1 MQRADAAVSKAY
13 WIKVFRFPLSVFRFL
28 LSLHSMAQLFKKYL
42 LLSLLVAV
50 SWVAQASDNAAAEP
64 KVDTLIAVDR
74 VQITAIKQGS
84 ELRREAVAASI
95 LGGRTLTMRGV
106 SAVKD
111 VMTDIPNLFMPDYGS
126 RTTSSIYVRGMGAR
140 IDQPVV
146 GMTVDNV
153 QLADKNLYDTEL
165 QDIERI
171 EFLRGPQ
178 ATLYGRNTMA
188 GVINVYTLSP
198 LTYQGMR
205 LRADYGSRNAFR
217 VAASSYNKLG
227 DRLGFSVSAQY
238 AHHDG
243 YWLNS
248 YNNSYCDKENSG
260 NFRTK
265 FQYRKGALSIDNTLA
280 FSLVEQGGYPYEYI
294 GSPNP
299 EKHREELV
307 GKICYNEP
315 STYSRA
321 AVSDGLSVRYDFGK
335 FSLASITSYQYMSDR
350 MHIDNDF
357 LPEYYFTL
365 EQRKQQHQIAEDFML
380 RTNEEGTYR
389 WLAGLYGFFKR
400 EQMQAPVVFGPTG
413 IQKMILDNINANNK
427 EDEGELRWGDLEGN
441 GADELLLD
449 SRFTTH
455 NSGVAAYHRSEAHL
469 GRWRLTL
476 GLRLDYELVQMLYH
490 TSTDTCYSFYPD
502 DTSQQP
508 VAIPRKIDES
518 AVLSRGFFE
527 FLPSFS
533 ASVDLDT
540 AGRNMLYISASKGYK
555 AGGFNTQMFSEV
567 LQRQLK
573 KTMGLSQDIDVE
585 KLCAYD
591 PEHSYNVELGGH
603 FGTKDG
609 AFTADASLFYIECV
623 NQQLTIFPDEN
634 STGRMMTNAGRT
646 RSFGAELSATARLAK
661 TLVLSGS
668 YGYTNAKFKQFMS
681 GGVNYAGN
689 FIPYAPKNSLSL
701 RLMQTIPFHS
711 QWIDRMVLGV
721 GVTGA
726 GRIYWN
732 EANDVSQPL
741 YALLEASVRFEGEK
755 WAVDVWCK
763 NATNTNY
770 NLFYFE
776 SMGNRFLQRGR
787 PMTGGVRVMINIL

>member
-1 MQRADAAVSKAY
+1 MVQEMR
-13 WIKVFRFPLSVFRFL
+13 
-28 LSLHSMAQLFKKYL
+28 KYL
-42 LLSLLVAV
+42 LGVAFVLVAG
-50 SWVAQASDNAAAEP
+50 VAIASDNES

-74 VQITAIKQGS
+74 VQITAIKQGA
-84 ELRREAVAASI
+84 ELRREAVAASV
-95 LGGRTLTMRGV
+95 LGGRTLEMRGV

-111 VMTDIPNLFMPDYGS
+111 AMMDIPNLFMPDYGS

-198 LTYQGMR
+198 LTYQGVR

-227 DRLGFSVSAQY
+227 EKFGFSVSAQY
-238 AHHDG
+238 AQHDG
-243 YWLNS
+243 YWHNS
-248 YNNSYCDKENSG
+248 YDNSLCDKENSG

-265 FQYRKGALSIDNTLA
+265 FQYREGALSIDNTLA
-280 FSLVEQGGYPYEYI
+280 FSMVEQGGYPYEYI
-294 GSPNP
+294 GSSNP

-307 GKICYNEP
+307 GKIYYNEP
-315 STYSRA
+315 STYARV
-321 AVSDGLSVRYDFGK
+321 AVSDGLSVRYDFDK
-335 FSLASITSYQYMSDR
+335 FSLASITSYQYMNDK

-380 RTNEEGTYR
+380 RSKDKGRYR
-389 WLAGLYGFFKR
+389 WLAGVYGFFKR
-400 EQMQAPVVFGPTG
+400 EKMQAPVVFGKDG
-413 IQKMILDNINANNK
+413 IQKMILDNINTYSPF
-427 EDEGELRWGDLEGN
+427 DGEYCWGDVNGN
-441 GADELLLD
+441 GADELLLNSD
-449 SRFTTH
+449 FITH
-455 NSGVAAYHRSEAHL
+455 NSGAAAYHRSEVYF
-469 GRWRLTL
+469 GRWRLAL
-476 GLRLDYELVQMLYH
+476 GLRLDYELVQMLYNTSSKSCH
-490 TSTDTCYSFYPD
+490 TTFPNNPEYRPNT
-502 DTSQQP
+502 
-508 VAIPRKIDES
+508 VHINIEEEE
-518 AVLSRGFFE
+518 VLTRGFFE

-533 ASVDLDT
+533 ASVYLDS
-540 AGRNMLYISASKGYK
+540 ARSNMLYLSASKGYK

-573 KTMGLSQDIDVE
+573 KKMGLSQNIDVDE
-585 KLCAYD
+585 LCAYN
-591 PEHSYNVELGGH
+591 PEHSYNVEFGGH
-603 FGTKDG
+603 FGTNDG
-609 AFTADASLFYIECV
+609 SFTADASLFYIECV
-623 NQQLTIFPDEN
+623 DQQLTIFPDEN

-661 TLVLSGS
+661 TLVLSAS
-668 YGYTNAKFKQFMS
+668 YGYTNAKFRQFVS

-701 RLMQTIPFHS
+701 RLMQTIPFRS

-732 EANDVSQPL
+732 EANDVSQPF
-741 YALLEASVRFEGEK
+741 YALLEASVRFEGAR

-763 NATNTNY
+763 NATNTRY

-776 SMGNRFLQRGR
+776 SMANRFVQRGK

>member
-1 MQRADAAVSKAY
+1 
-13 WIKVFRFPLSVFRFL
+13 
-28 LSLHSMAQLFKKYL
+28 MAQYICKYL
-42 LLSLLVAV
+42 LGVALVLV
-50 SWVAQASDNAAAEP
+50 VWVAKASDNEP
-64 KVDTLIAVDR
+64 KVDTLIAVDK

-84 ELRREAVAASI
+84 ELRREAVAASV
-95 LGGRTLTMRGV
+95 LSGRTLTMRGV
-106 SAVKD
+106 AAVKD
-111 VMTDIPNLFMPDYGS
+111 AMMDIPNLFMPDYGS

-198 LTYQGMR
+198 LTYQGVR

-217 VAASSYNKLG
+217 IAASTYNSFNEKF
-227 DRLGFSVSAQY
+227 GFSVSAQY
-238 AHHDG
+238 ARHDG
-243 YWLNS
+243 YWRNLYSNS
-248 YNNSYCDKENSG
+248 LCDKEDSG
-260 NFRTK
+260 NFRAK
-265 FQYRKGALSIDNTLA
+265 FQYRDGALSIDNTLA
-280 FSLVEQGGYPYEYI
+280 FSIVEQGGYPYEYI

-315 STYSRA
+315 STYSRI
-321 AVSDGLSVRYDFGK
+321 AVSDGLSVRYDFGE
-335 FSLASITSYQYMSDR
+335 FSLASITSYQYMNDK

-380 RTNEEGTYR
+380 RSKEEGAYR
-389 WLAGLYGFFKR
+389 WLAGVYGFFKR
-400 EQMQAPVVFGPTG
+400 EKMQAPVVFGPTG
-413 IQKMILDNINANNK
+413 IQKMILDNINAYAPF
-427 EDEGELRWGDLEGN
+427 DGEFRWGDLEGK

-455 NSGVAAYHRSEAHL
+455 NSGVAVYHRSEVHL
-469 GRWRLTL
+469 GRWRLAL
-476 GLRLDYELVQMLYH
+476 GLRLDYELVQMLYD
-490 TSTDTCYSFYPD
+490 TSTTTCYTAIPSSA
-502 DTSQQP
+502 TSQP
-508 VAIPRKIDES
+508 IAIPLKIANSEL
-518 AVLSRGFFE
+518 LSRGFLE

-533 ASVDLDT
+533 ASVYLDS
-540 AGRNMLYISASKGYK
+540 ARRNMLYLSASKGYK

-573 KTMGLSQDIDVE
+573 EKMGLWQEIDVD
-585 KLCAYD
+585 KMCAYN
-591 PEHSYNVELGGH
+591 PEHSYNLELGGH
-603 FGTKDG
+603 FATNDG
-609 AFTADASLFYIECV
+609 RFMADASLFYIECV
-623 NQQLTIFPDEN
+623 DQQLTIFPDEN

-668 YGYTNAKFKQFMS
+668 YGYTNAKFKQFVS

-701 RLMQTIPFHS
+701 RLMQTVPFHTK
-711 QWIDRMVLGV
+711 WLDRMVLGV

-732 EANDVSQPL
+732 EANNVSQPF

-763 NATNTNY
+763 NATNTKY
-770 NLFYFE
+770 DVFYFE
-776 SMGNRFLQRGR
+776 SMGNRFLQRGK
-787 PMTGGVRVMINIL
+787 PMTGGLRIMINIL

>member
-1 MQRADAAVSKAY
+1 
-13 WIKVFRFPLSVFRFL
+13 
-28 LSLHSMAQLFKKYL
+28 MAQCVRKYL
-42 LLSLLVAV
+42 LGVAFVLVAG
-50 SWVAQASDNAAAEP
+50 VAFASDNEP
-64 KVDTLIAVDR
+64 KIDTLIAVDK
-74 VQITAIKQGS
+74 VQVTAIKQGS
-84 ELRREAVAASI
+84 ELRREAVAASV
-95 LGGRTLTMRGV
+95 LSGRALTMRGV
-106 SAVKD
+106 AAVKD

-126 RTTSSIYVRGMGAR
+126 RTTSSIYVRGMGTR

-178 ATLYGRNTMA
+178 ATLYGRNTMG

-198 LTYQGMR
+198 LTYQGVR

-217 VAASSYNKLG
+217 VAASSYNKFG
-227 DRLGFSVSAQY
+227 EKFGFSVSAQY
-238 AHHDG
+238 SHHDG
-243 YWLNS
+243 YWHNS
-248 YNNSYCDKENSG
+248 YDNSLCDKENGG

-265 FQYRKGALSIDNTLA
+265 FQYREGALSIDNTLA
-280 FSLVEQGGYPYEYI
+280 LSIVEQGGYPYEYV
-294 GSPNP
+294 GSANP
-299 EKHREELV
+299 DKQRDELV

-315 STYSRA
+315 STYSRV

-335 FSLASITSYQYMSDR
+335 FSLASIISYQYMNDR

-365 EQRKQQHQIAEDFML
+365 EQRKQQHQIAEDLIF
-380 RTNEEGTYR
+380 RSKSDGKYR
-389 WLAGLYGFFKR
+389 WLAGVYGFFKR
-400 EQMQAPVVFGPTG
+400 EKMQAPVTFGVTG
-413 IQKMILDNINANNK
+413 IERLILDNINANSPY
-427 EDEGELRWGDLEGN
+427 EGEYRWGDAEGN

-455 NSGVAAYHRSEAHL
+455 NSGVAAYHRSELHL
-469 GRWRLTL
+469 GRWRLAL
-476 GLRLDYELVQMLYH
+476 GLRLDYELVQMLYN
-490 TSTDTCYSFYPD
+490 TATTTAYTAFPSDATLAPTTVSVNIADSD
-502 DTSQQP
+502 L
-508 VAIPRKIDES
+508 
-518 AVLSRGFFE
+518 LSRGFFE

-533 ASVDLDT
+533 AAVNLDA
-540 AGRNMLYISASKGYK
+540 AGRNMLYFSASKGYK

-567 LQRQLK
+567 LQRRLK
-573 KTMGLSQDIDVE
+573 KQMGLSQEIDIDE
-585 KLCAYD
+585 LCAYD

-603 FGTKDG
+603 FSTNDG
-609 AFTADASLFYIECV
+609 KFTADASLFYIECV

-646 RSFGAELSATARLAK
+646 RSFGAELSATARLAN
-661 TLVLSGS
+661 TLVLRGS
-668 YGYTNAKFKQFMS
+668 YGYTNAKFREFES

-701 RLMQTIPFHS
+701 RLMQTVPFRS
-711 QWIDRMVLGV
+711 QWIDRMVLSV
-721 GVTGA
+721 GAMGA

-732 EANDVSQPL
+732 ESNDVSQPF

-755 WAVDVWCK
+755 WAVDLWCK
-763 NATNTNY
+763 NATNTKY
-770 NLFYFE
+770 NVFYFE
-776 SMGNRFLQRGR
+776 SMGNRFLQRGK
-787 PMTGGVRVMINIL
+787 PMTGGIRVMINIL

>member
-1 MQRADAAVSKAY
+1 M
-13 WIKVFRFPLSVFRFL
+13 IK
-28 LSLHSMAQLFKKYL
+28 SLRKYL
-42 LLSLLVAV
+42 LWAAFVTVAG
-50 SWVAQASDNAAAEP
+50 VASASDNEA

-74 VQITAIKQGS
+74 VQITTIKQGS
-84 ELRREAVAASI
+84 ELRREAVAASV
-95 LGGRTLTMRGV
+95 LSGRTLEMRGV
-106 SAVKD
+106 AAVKD
-111 VMTDIPNLFMPDYGS
+111 VVTDIPNLFMPDYGS
-126 RTTSSIYVRGMGAR
+126 RTTSSIYVRGMGTR

-153 QLADKNLYDTEL
+153 PLADKNLYDTEL
-165 QDIERI
+165 PDIERI

-178 ATLYGRNTMA
+178 ATLYGRNTMG

-198 LTYQGMR
+198 LTYQGVR
-205 LRADYGSRNAFR
+205 LRADYGSRNALR
-217 VAASSYNKLG
+217 VAASTYHKFSDK
-227 DRLGFSVSAQY
+227 LGFSASAQY
-238 AHHDG
+238 SRHDG
-243 YWLNS
+243 YWRNS
-248 YNNSYCDKENSG
+248 YDNSLCDKENSG

-265 FQYRKGALSIDNTLA
+265 LQYRKGALSIDNTLA
-280 FSLVEQGGYPYEYI
+280 FSIVEQGGYPYEYI

-315 STYSRA
+315 CTYSRI
-321 AVSDGLSVRYDFGK
+321 AVNDGLSVRYDFGK
-335 FSLASITSYQYMSDR
+335 FSLASITSYQYMNDK

-365 EQRKQQHQIAEDFML
+365 EQRKQQHNIAEDFVL
-380 RTNEEGTYR
+380 RSKEEGKYR
-389 WLAGLYGFFKR
+389 WLAGVYGFFKR
-400 EQMQAPVVFGPTG
+400 EQMQAPVTFGPTG
-413 IQKMILDNINANNK
+413 IQKLIIDNINTYAPI
-427 EDEGELRWGDLEGN
+427 DGELQWGDLNGN

-455 NSGVAAYHRSEAHL
+455 NSGVAAYHRSEVHL
-469 GRWRLTL
+469 GRWRLAL
-476 GLRLDYELVQMLYH
+476 GLRLDYELVQMLYR
-490 TSTDTCYSFYPD
+490 TSTTAIYSV
-502 DTSQQP
+502 QP
-508 VAIPRKIDES
+508 SVGERYSVERKVGES
-518 AVLSRGFFE
+518 EVLSRGFLE

-533 ASVDLDT
+533 ASVDLDS
-540 AGRNMLYISASKGYK
+540 AGRNMLYFSASKGYK

-573 KTMGLSQDIDVE
+573 DKMGLSQEIDAD
-585 KLCAYD
+585 KLCAYN
-591 PEHSYNVELGGH
+591 PEHSYNLELGGH
-603 FGTKDG
+603 FGTNDG
-609 AFTADASLFYIECV
+609 RFTADASLFYIECV
-623 NQQLTIFPDEN
+623 DQQLTIFPDED

-668 YGYTNAKFKQFMS
+668 YGYTNAKFRDFKS

-701 RLMQTIPFHS
+701 RLMQTVPFRS
-711 QWIDRMVLGV
+711 QWIDRMVLSV
-721 GVTGA
+721 GVQGA

-732 EANDVSQPL
+732 EANDASQPF
-741 YALLEASVRFEGEK
+741 YALLEGSVRFEGEK
-755 WAVDVWCK
+755 WAVDLWCK
-763 NATNTNY
+763 NATNTKY

-776 SMGNRFLQRGR
+776 SMGNRFVQRGR

>member
-1 MQRADAAVSKAY
+1 
-13 WIKVFRFPLSVFRFL
+13 
-28 LSLHSMAQLFKKYL
+28 MAQYICKYL
-42 LLSLLVAV
+42 LGVALVLV
-50 SWVAQASDNAAAEP
+50 VWVAKASDNEP
-64 KVDTLIAVDR
+64 KVDTLIAVDK

-84 ELRREAVAASI
+84 ELRREAVAASV
-95 LGGRTLTMRGV
+95 LSGRTLTMRGV
-106 SAVKD
+106 AAVKD
-111 VMTDIPNLFMPDYGS
+111 AMMDIPNLFMPDYGS

-198 LTYQGMR
+198 LTYQGVR

-217 VAASSYNKLG
+217 IAASTYNSFNEKF
-227 DRLGFSVSAQY
+227 GFSVSAQY
-238 AHHDG
+238 ARHDG
-243 YWLNS
+243 YWRNLYSNS
-248 YNNSYCDKENSG
+248 LCDKEDSG
-260 NFRTK
+260 NFRAK
-265 FQYRKGALSIDNTLA
+265 FQYRDGALSIDNTLA
-280 FSLVEQGGYPYEYI
+280 FSIVEQGGYPYEYI

-315 STYSRA
+315 STYSRI
-321 AVSDGLSVRYDFGK
+321 AVSDGLSVRYDFGE
-335 FSLASITSYQYMSDR
+335 FSLASITSYQYMNDK

-380 RTNEEGTYR
+380 RSKEEGAYR
-389 WLAGLYGFFKR
+389 WLAGVYGFFKR
-400 EQMQAPVVFGPTG
+400 EKMQAPVVFGPTG
-413 IQKMILDNINANNK
+413 IQKMILDNINAYAPF
-427 EDEGELRWGDLEGN
+427 DGEFRWGDLEGK

-455 NSGVAAYHRSEAHL
+455 NSGVAVYHRSEVHL
-469 GRWRLTL
+469 GRWRLAL
-476 GLRLDYELVQMLYH
+476 GLRLDYELVQMLYD
-490 TSTDTCYSFYPD
+490 TSTTTCYTAIPSSA
-502 DTSQQP
+502 TSQP
-508 VAIPRKIDES
+508 IAIPLKIANSEL
-518 AVLSRGFFE
+518 LSRGFLE

-533 ASVDLDT
+533 ASVYLDS
-540 AGRNMLYISASKGYK
+540 ARRNMLYLSASKGYK

-573 KTMGLSQDIDVE
+573 EKMGLWQEIDVD
-585 KLCAYD
+585 KMCAYN
-591 PEHSYNVELGGH
+591 PEHSYNLELGGH
-603 FGTKDG
+603 FATNDG
-609 AFTADASLFYIECV
+609 RFMADASLFYIECV
-623 NQQLTIFPDEN
+623 DQQLTIFPDEN

-668 YGYTNAKFKQFMS
+668 YGYTNAKFKQFVS

-701 RLMQTIPFHS
+701 RLLQTVPFHTK
-711 QWIDRMVLGV
+711 WLDRMVLGV

-732 EANDVSQPL
+732 EANNVSQPF

-763 NATNTNY
+763 NATNTKY
-770 NLFYFE
+770 DVFYFE
-776 SMGNRFLQRGR
+776 SMGNRFLQRGK
-787 PMTGGVRVMINIL
+787 PMTGGLRIMINIL

>member
-1 MQRADAAVSKAY
+1 MAVEA
-13 WIKVFRFPLSVFRFL
+13 R
-28 LSLHSMAQLFKKYL
+28 KYL
-42 LLSLLVAV
+42 LLGLLLLF
-50 SWVAQASDNAAAEP
+50 SWVVYANENEP
-64 KVDTLIAVDR
+64 KIDTLIAVDR

-84 ELRREAVAASI
+84 ELRREAVAASV
-95 LGGRTLTMRGV
+95 LSGRNLEMGGV

-111 VMTDIPNLFMPDYGS
+111 VMTEVPNLFMPDYGS
-126 RTTSSIYVRGMGAR
+126 RTTSSIYVRGMGTR

-178 ATLYGRNTMA
+178 ATLYGRNTMG

-198 LTYQGMR
+198 LTYQGVR
-205 LRADYGSRNAFR
+205 LRADYGSRNSFR

-227 DRLGFSVSAQY
+227 EKFGFSVSAQY
-238 AHHDG
+238 ARHDG
-243 YWLNS
+243 YWRNLYSNS
-248 YNNSYCDKENSG
+248 LCDKEDSG

-265 FQYRKGALSIDNTLA
+265 FQYREGALSIDNTLA
-280 FSLVEQGGYPYEYI
+280 FSMVAQGGYPYEYI

-299 EKHREELV
+299 DKHREELV

-315 STYSRA
+315 STYDRI

-335 FSLASITSYQYMSDR
+335 FSLASITSYQYMNDK

-365 EQRKQQHQIAEDFML
+365 EQRKQQHHVAEDFVL
-380 RTNEEGTYR
+380 RSNEEGIYR
-389 WLAGLYGFFKR
+389 WLVGVNGFFKR
-400 EQMQAPVVFGPTG
+400 EQMQAPVTFGTTG
-413 IQKMILDNINANNK
+413 IQKMILDNINAYAPY
-427 EDEGELRWGDLEGN
+427 DGVYRWGDLEGN

-455 NSGVAAYHRSEAHL
+455 DSGVAAYHRSEVYL
-469 GRWRLTL
+469 GRWRLAL
-476 GLRLDYELVQMLYH
+476 GLRLDYELVQMLYR
-490 TSTDTCYSFYPD
+490 TTVDTCYSFYPD
-502 DTSQQP
+502 NASERSDSTP
-508 VAIPRKIDES
+508 IKIDNS
-518 AVLSRGFFE
+518 DLLSRGFLE

-533 ASVDLDT
+533 VSVDLDS
-540 AGRNMLYISASKGYK
+540 AGRNMLYLSASKGYK

-567 LQRQLK
+567 LQRKLK
-573 KTMGLSQDIDVE
+573 DDMGLTQEIDVDE
-585 KLCAYD
+585 LCAYE
-591 PEHSYNVELGGH
+591 PEHSYNVEFGGH
-603 FGTKDG
+603 FGTADG
-609 AFTADASLFYIECV
+609 TFTADASLFYIECL

-646 RSFGAELSATARLAK
+646 RSFGAEASATVRLAK

-668 YGYTNAKFKQFMS
+668 YGYTNAKFKQFVS

-689 FIPYAPKNSLSL
+689 YIPYAPKNSLSL
-701 RLMQTIPFHS
+701 RLKQTVPFRS
-711 QWIDRMVLGV
+711 RWIDRMILGV

-726 GRIYWN
+726 GRIYWS
-732 EANDVSQPL
+732 EANDISQPF
-741 YALLEASVRFEGEK
+741 YTLLDASVRFEGEK
-755 WAVDVWCK
+755 WAVDLWCK
-763 NATNTNY
+763 NATNTRY
-770 NLFYFE
+770 NVFYFE

-787 PMTGGVRVMINIL
+787 PMTGGVRVMVNIL

>member
-1 MQRADAAVSKAY
+1 MVRR
-13 WIKVFRFPLSVFRFL
+13 IG
-28 LSLHSMAQLFKKYL
+28 KYL
-42 LLSLLVAV
+42 LLTLLVAV
-50 SWVAQASDNAAAEP
+50 VGVAKAADNEPTEP

-74 VQITAIKQGS
+74 VQITTIKQGT
-84 ELRREAVAASI
+84 ELRREPIAASV
-95 LGGRTLTMRGV
+95 LSGRTLEMQGV

-111 VMTDIPNLFMPDYGS
+111 VLTDIPNLFMPDYGS

-153 QLADKNLYDTEL
+153 PLADKNLYDTEL
-165 QDIERI
+165 QDVERI

-178 ATLYGRNTMA
+178 ATLYGRNTMG

-198 LTYQGMR
+198 LTYQGVR

-227 DRLGFSVSAQY
+227 EKFGFSVSAQY
-238 AHHDG
+238 AYHDG

-265 FQYRKGALSIDNTLA
+265 FQYRSGALSIDNTLA
-280 FSLVEQGGYPYEYI
+280 FSIVEQGGYPYEYI
-294 GSPNP
+294 GSANP

-315 STYSRA
+315 STYGRV
-321 AVSDGLSVRYDFGK
+321 AVNDGLSVRYDFGK
-335 FSLASITSYQYMSDR
+335 FSLASITSYQYMNDK

-365 EQRKQQHQIAEDFML
+365 EQRKQQHQVAEDFVL
-380 RTNEEGTYR
+380 RSKEEGVYR
-389 WLAGLYGFFKR
+389 WLAGVYGFFKR
-400 EQMQAPVVFGPTG
+400 EKMQAPVTFGPTG
-413 IQKMILDNINANNK
+413 IEKLILDNINANAPY
-427 EDEGELRWGDLEGN
+427 DGEYRWGDAEGN
-441 GADELLLD
+441 GAEVLLLD

-455 NSGVAAYHRSEAHL
+455 NSGVALYHRSDVHL
-469 GRWRLTL
+469 GRWRLSA
-476 GLRLDYELVQMLYH
+476 GVRLDYELVQMLYN
-490 TSTDTCYSFYPD
+490 TSTTTKYTAFPNDASLAPTVVSVNIAD
-502 DTSQQP
+502 KDL
-508 VAIPRKIDES
+508 
-518 AVLSRGFFE
+518 LSRGFFE
-527 FLPSFS
+527 VLPSIS
-533 ASVDLDT
+533 ASVNLDS

-567 LQRQLK
+567 LQRRLK
-573 KTMGLSQDIDVE
+573 KQMGLSQEIDVDA
-585 KLCAYD
+585 LCAYD
-591 PEHSYNVELGGH
+591 PEHSYNLELGGH

-609 AFTADASLFYIECV
+609 VFTADASLFYIECV
-623 NQQLTIFPDEN
+623 DQQLTIFPDEN

-668 YGYTNAKFKQFMS
+668 YGYTNAKFREFVS

-701 RLMQTIPFHS
+701 RLMQTVPFHS
-711 QWIDRMVLGV
+711 SWIDRMVLGV

-732 EANDVSQPL
+732 EANDVSQPF
-741 YALLEASVRFEGEK
+741 YALLEASVRFEGAK

-763 NATNTNY
+763 NATNTHY
-770 NLFYFE
+770 NVFYFE
-776 SMGNRFLQRGR
+776 SMGNRFLQRGK
-787 PMTGGVRVMINIL
+787 PTTGGIRVMINIL